1 MLDALKEMVR
11 NIAVIVVLGSVL
23 EFILPEGKM
32 NRYTRLVTGLFL
44 LMAILNPILSLLNR
58 ETFVPLLRND
68 QPVLAGTQGNGVE
81 AILARGEKLRQ
92 EAVENARSEWEKG
105 VKKQVTSLVELQQG
119 VKVTGVEVELASTP
133 AAATPSK
140 IKKIVVRV
148 TGKKEK
154 GGEGGEDGSIF
165 IKPVEVEIERGEGN
179 ESASPPLPPGVKSK
193 IKSLLAGFYGLS
205 ESQIV
210 VEEGKEG
217 T

>member
-68 QPVLAGTQGNGVE
+68 QPALAGAQGSGVE

-119 VKVTGVEVELASTP
+119 VKVTGVEVELAP
-133 AAATPSK
+133 APATEAPGK
-140 IKKIVVRV
+140 IKKIVVRIA
-148 TGKKEK
+148 GKKEK
-154 GGEGGEDGSIF
+154 GGEGGEDGNIF
-165 IKPVEVEIERGEGN
+165 VKPVEVEIKSGGEE
-179 ESASPPLPPGVKSK
+179 ESAPAPLPPGVKSK
-193 IKSLLAGFYGLS
+193 IKSLLAGFYGVS

-210 VEEGKEG
+210 VEEGKG
-217 T
+217 GA

>member
-23 EFILPEGKM
+23 EFILPDGKM

-68 QPVLAGTQGNGVE
+68 QPALAGAQGSGVE

-92 EAVENARSEWEKG
+92 EAAENARSEWEKG
-105 VKKQVTSLVELQQG
+105 VKKQVTSLVELQEG
-119 VKVTGVEVELASTP
+119 VKVTGVEVEVASTP
-133 AAATPSK
+133 AAAAPSK

-148 TGKKEK
+148 AGKKEK
-154 GGEGGEDGSIF
+154 GGEGGEEGIF
-165 IKPVEVEIERGEGN
+165 IRPVEVEIKRGEGN
-179 ESASPPLPPGVKSK
+179 ESAPVPLPPGVKSK

-205 ESQIV
+205 ENQIV
-210 VEEGKEG
+210 VEEGEEG

>member
-58 ETFVPLLRND
+58 ETFVPFLRND
-68 QPVLAGTQGNGVE
+68 QPALARAQGSGVE

-92 EAVENARSEWEKG
+92 EAAENARSEWEKG

-133 AAATPSK
+133 AAEAPGK
-140 IKKIVVRV
+140 IKKIVVRIA
-148 TGKKEK
+148 GKKEK
-154 GGEGGEDGSIF
+154 EGEGGEEGIF
-165 IKPVEVEIERGEGN
+165 IKPVEVEIKSGRED